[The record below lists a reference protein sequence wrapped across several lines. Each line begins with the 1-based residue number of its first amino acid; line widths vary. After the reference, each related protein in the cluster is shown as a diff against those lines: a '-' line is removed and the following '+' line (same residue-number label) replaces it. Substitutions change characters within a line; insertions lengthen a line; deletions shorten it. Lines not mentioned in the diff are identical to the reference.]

1 MTMWEGRII
10 VESIEVKPFFPFVAM
25 IGGIKDLPEVQRGPE
40 LSVDLLV
47 DVNDSDVECLV
58 ERWREQSSQRQ
69 VISTLTATSGRQ
81 RIEATS
87 RRLQVMFNNA
97 SRSCY

>member
-1 MTMWEGRII
+1 MWEGRII
-10 VESIEVKPFFPFVAM
+10 VESIEVKPFFPFLAM
-25 IGGIKDLPEVQRGPE
+25 IGGIKDLPEVQMGSE

-47 DVNDSDVECLV
+47 DVIDSDVECLV

-81 RIEATS
+81 
-87 RRLQVMFNNA
+87 
-97 SRSCY
+97 